1 LKLLWK
7 IKSSPVIRYLKHKL
21 QANALNSYCTFII
34 KDCAGQNECK
44 TQITM
49 TYSHSKPPKHCS
61 LTPYSDMANQLAT
74 LTQLLMRKLVFKTPL
89 ITQVHFNLNSDTA
102 ELPKDFNS
110 KLTQVAHHPRRM

>member
-1 LKLLWK
+1 
-7 IKSSPVIRYLKHKL
+7 
-21 QANALNSYCTFII
+21 
-34 KDCAGQNECK
+34 
-44 TQITM
+44 
-49 TYSHSKPPKHCS
+49 
-61 LTPYSDMANQLAT
+61 MANQLAT

>member
-7 IKSSPVIRYLKHKL
+7 IKSSHVFRYLKDKL
-21 QANALNSYCTFII
+21 QANVLNSCCTFII
-34 KDCAGQNECK
+34 KDCVGKNECK
-44 TQITM
+44 IQITV

-61 LTPYSDMANQLAT
+61 LTPNSNMANQLAT
-74 LTQLLMRKLVFKTPL
+74 LTLLLMRKLVFKILTPL

-110 KLTQVAHHPRRM
+110 NV